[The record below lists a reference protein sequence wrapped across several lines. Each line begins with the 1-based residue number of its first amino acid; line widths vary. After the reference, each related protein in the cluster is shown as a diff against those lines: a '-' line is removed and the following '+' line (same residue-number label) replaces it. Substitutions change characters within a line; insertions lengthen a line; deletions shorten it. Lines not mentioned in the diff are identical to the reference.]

1 MILVLLTIATIAIAM
16 LIMALG
22 AIFAKRSL
30 RGSCGGIQLRGP
42 GGEPLNCDACPYRDE
57 NPDCE
62 KRGLDSKR
70 EPSGAATQV
79 TSGGETEEPV
89 IAGRPPGVLKW
100 RGALRSCFIGA
111 AITHTQP
118 G

>member
-1 MILVLLTIATIAIAM
+1 MTLFLLTIATIAIAM
-16 LIMALG
+16 LIMAVG
-22 AIFAKRSL
+22 VIFAKRSL

-79 TSGGETEEPV
+79 TRGGETEEPV
-89 IAGRPPGVLKW
+89 IAGGRRP
-100 RGALRSCFIGA
+100 S
-111 AITHTQP
+111 
-118 G
+118 